1 MFYWVLDKPLIIL
14 DLGVSTAI
22 MLSRRNWT
30 LDLSTEAV
38 NCKIEHANDKFA
50 A

>member
-1 MFYWVLDKPLIIL
+1 MFDWVLDKPLIIL
-14 DLGVSTAI
+14 DFGDSTAI
-22 MLSRRNWT
+22 MLSSRNWT

-38 NCKIEHANDKFA
+38 NCKIEHTNGKFA